1 MKWKDIQINH
11 EFSDGSKVIDK
22 HEIYNGE
29 CYKLYYKEN
38 LLDKE
43 KTIVLDQNHLL
54 LINIK
59 KLNKECKNWVIKN
72 FKGYK
77 IPLEYE
83 QHLYLDTDNI
93 DDVIRDDNTLDFTKI
108 TKSEIRIGKYDLSN
122 YSENEYWL
130 PVKAINLLLNMN
142 QKVIHCNKKLI
153 YKCSYTGVLP
163 VFCVETDTHKFEMN
177 GLIHH
182 NSVTLRNI
190 IFHCLTHQDEISI
203 ALIDLKWTEFT
214 FFKGFRNVVAVAN
227 TVQEA
232 CELLRLA
239 REVMYKRN
247 QEMSKLGINDIKDFK
262 PQKPTNEYMVC
273 GRKLKGDEKVL
284 IRTVDGEEKEVNV
297 AELRE
302 YL

>member
-1 MKWKDIQINH
+1 MKWKDIKNGY

-22 HEIYNGE
+22 HEIYKGE
-29 CYKLYYKEN
+29 CYKLYYKSSIIG
-38 LLDKE
+38 KGF
-43 KTIVLDQNHLL
+43 TIVLDKNHLL
-54 LINIK
+54 LIDIN
-59 KLNKECKNWVIKN
+59 KLNKKCKEWIISN

-83 QHLYLDTDNI
+83 QHVYLDTDNI
-93 DDVIRDDNTLDFTKI
+93 DDFIREDNTLDFTKI
-108 TKSEIRIGKYDLSN
+108 TKSEIRVKNYDLSN
-122 YSENEYWL
+122 FSENKYWL
-130 PVKAINLLLNMN
+130 PVSAITLLINMN
-142 QKVIHCNKKLI
+142 QKLICNNKII
-153 YKCSYTGVLP
+153 YKSEYMGMLD

-214 FFKGFRNVVAVAN
+214 FFKGFKNVVAVAN
-227 TVQEA
+227 TVPEA

-262 PQKPTNEYMVC
+262 PTQPTDDYMVC
-273 GRKLKGDEKVL
+273 GRKLKGDDKIT
-284 IRTVDGEEKEVNV
+284 IRTVDEEEKEILVK
-297 AELRE
+297 ELGE